1 MSAGPDQ
8 ARGGDA
14 RRAFAAEAARPEAE
28 LDLARAALLVA
39 AEEYPQLRAEPYL
52 QRLEEMSERVR
63 DRLADETA
71 APVILQE
78 LSRYLFEEEA
88 FAGNARAYYDPRNS
102 FLNDV
107 LDRRLGIPL
116 TLSMIYLEVGWRLG
130 LPLQGVNFPG
140 HFLVR
145 YEGEALRLLVD
156 PFHDG
161 QVRFED
167 EAQTLL
173 DGIYGGT
180 VRLKPEYLRPA
191 DRKDMLVRLLA
202 NLKGIYLNARDEER
216 ALAAVE
222 RILLLRPE
230 RDVAL
235 REQGML
241 LVRTGRTDEALGVLR
256 RYLEREPPAED
267 AATVERLLR
276 KLREE
281 G

>member
-1 MSAGPDQ
+1 
-8 ARGGDA
+8 
-14 RRAFAAEAARPEAE
+14 
-28 LDLARAALLVA
+28 
-39 AEEYPQLRAEPYL
+39 
-52 QRLEEMSERVR
+52 VR

-78 LSRYLFEEEA
+78 LSRYLFQEEG
-88 FAGNARAYYDPRNS
+88 FAGNAAAYYDPRNS

-116 TLSMIYLEVGWRLG
+116 TLSMVYLEVGWRLG

-145 YEGEALRLLVD
+145 YQGQALSLLVD
-156 PFHDG
+156 PYHDG

-167 EAQTLL
+167 EAQALL

-191 DRKDMLVRLLA
+191 GRTDMLVRLLS

-222 RILLLRPE
+222 RLLLLRPE
-230 RDVAL
+230 RNEVL

-256 RYLEREPPAED
+256 RYLEREPPPADVEQ
-267 AATVERLLR
+267 VERLLR
-276 KLREE
+276 ELRE
-281 G
+281 GG